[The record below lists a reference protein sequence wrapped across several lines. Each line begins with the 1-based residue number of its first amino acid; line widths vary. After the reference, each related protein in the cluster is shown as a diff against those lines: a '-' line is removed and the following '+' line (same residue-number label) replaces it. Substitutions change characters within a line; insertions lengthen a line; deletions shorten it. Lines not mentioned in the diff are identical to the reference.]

1 MKVDVFTDGACIVQ
15 EKIGGWAIV
24 STDGTIKRSGAKTNT
39 TNNEMELQAV
49 LEAINSCKHKY
60 REEVRIHS
68 DSEYV
73 INTMTKWA
81 ANWEANNW
89 TKKKGSIKNLD
100 LIKEIFSLVKI
111 YNIKFIKVKAH
122 DDNTYNEI
130 AYKLAKQA
138 MRSIQ

>member
-1 MKVDVFTDGACIVQ
+1 MKVDVFTDGACVVQ

-89 TKKKGSIKNLD
+89 TKKRL
-100 LIKEIFSLVKI
+100 
-111 YNIKFIKVKAH
+111 Y
-122 DDNTYNEI
+122 
-130 AYKLAKQA
+130 
-138 MRSIQ
+138 